1 MVQWKRFEVDG
12 AKDLPDW
19 YDDDDRYYH
28 QTIIGNLL
36 LTVFTC
42 CYNDLFMGWG
52 WRIELNGNSVAEFT
66 FRSHHHAF
74 DTSKEAR
81 SSAALYVQQFFP
93 KEWERHQAGMLFPE

>member
-1 MVQWKRFEVDG
+1 MVQWKRFNIDG
-12 AKDLPDW
+12 AEDLPGW
-19 YDDDDRYYH
+19 YKQEDRYYY
-28 QTIIGNLL
+28 QASIGGLL
-36 LTVFTC
+36 LSVLA
-42 CYNDLFMGWG
+42 CYYHDMFVGWG